1 MSNRIIIVMKT
12 KKCIGIKKIGQE
24 FHRNCY
30 AIKCTFYSTG
40 AFYQ

>member
-1 MSNRIIIVMKT
+1 MLKRIIIVMKT

-30 AIKCTFYSTG
+30 AIMCTFYSTE
-40 AFYQ
+40 AFHQ